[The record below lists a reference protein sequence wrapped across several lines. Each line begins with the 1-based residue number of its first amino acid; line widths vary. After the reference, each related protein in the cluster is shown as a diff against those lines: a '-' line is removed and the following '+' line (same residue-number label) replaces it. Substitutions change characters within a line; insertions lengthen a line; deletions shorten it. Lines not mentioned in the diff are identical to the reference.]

1 MQIHS
6 NPLSFWEFKPKEP
19 ESILERR
26 MVKRGNKA
34 VTQVLFKWK
43 GKDREDATWEEF
55 WAMKKR
61 FPTFNLRVEVVLK
74 RGGLSGSAPSYLFQT
89 D

>member
-1 MQIHS
+1 MQVHS
-6 NPLSFWEFKPKEP
+6 DPLSFWDFQPKEP

-34 VTQVLFKWK
+34 ITQILIKWK
-43 GKDREDATWEEF
+43 GESREDATWEEF
-55 WAMKKR
+55 WTMKEK
-61 FPTFNLRVEVVLK
+61 FPTFNHRVEVVLK
-74 RGGLSGSAPSYLFQT
+74 GEGLSGSNPKDPSQT